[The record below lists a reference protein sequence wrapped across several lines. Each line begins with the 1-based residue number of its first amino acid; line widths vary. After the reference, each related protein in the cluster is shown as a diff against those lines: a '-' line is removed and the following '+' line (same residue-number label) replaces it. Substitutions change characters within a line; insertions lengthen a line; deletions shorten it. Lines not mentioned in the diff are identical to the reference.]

1 LAQIMLRLGA
11 VQAINLDGGGSTAM
25 FVRDLYVNG
34 PSDGVPRPI
43 ASALLVFANAEKDP
57 PDAAETVAGPITLRA
72 GQRLAL
78 SLPPVEEA
86 PPEAGALWGATGGSL
101 FVDQNGSL
109 VVRRAGTEEVV
120 ARVGAKRF
128 RFPVTVEPGPP
139 AAVRASFG
147 PVDNNPPDRHNL
159 TIRVTDAY
167 GNPVPNQSVQI
178 RAVGGVPERSVV
190 MTDANGRAV
199 VEVIWDVET
208 GRRAVVTCGSL
219 PPVTAVVN

>member
-1 LAQIMLRLGA
+1 
-11 VQAINLDGGGSTAM
+11 M

-34 PSDGVPRPI
+34 PSDGVPRPV

-57 PDAAETVAGPITLRA
+57 PDAAETVAEPITLRA

-86 PPEAGALWGATGGSL
+86 PPEAGALWGAAGGSL

-178 RAVGGVPERSVV
+178 RAVGGVPERSAV

-208 GRRAVVTCGSL
+208 GRRAVVTCGNL
-219 PPVTAVVN
+219 PPVTAMVN